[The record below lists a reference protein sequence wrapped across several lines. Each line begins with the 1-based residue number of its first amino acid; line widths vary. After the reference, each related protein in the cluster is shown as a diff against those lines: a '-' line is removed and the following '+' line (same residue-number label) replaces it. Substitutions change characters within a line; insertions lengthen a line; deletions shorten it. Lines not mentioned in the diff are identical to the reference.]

1 MSEAVRSL
9 AMSQRGATAR
19 HLCPTCSAERR
30 YNKHDKCLSVTVDGD
45 AIKWLCHHCSFSGA
59 MPLTERRPFIVAQPK
74 PMILPSSTE
83 EEPED
88 WAYSWL
94 ATRGITRTTARQA
107 GIISGVKFINGE
119 SRKAV
124 GFPYRKGG
132 KTYAVKWRATDSKAF
147 TQSGSAVTLWRL
159 DQCQERGP
167 LVICE
172 GEVDCLSLWQ
182 AGVEAVSVPNGAP
195 QIVSKTTPTE
205 AEDRK
210 FAALWEAKTRVET
223 AEKIIIAVD
232 ADSPGDALGEEIAR
246 RVGRARCWKA
256 LWPNGCKDANDVLRV
271 HGADVL
277 KECIDK
283 AQPWPVRGL
292 YDADHFSGEVDELYV
307 KGLAK
312 GESTG
317 YPNVD
322 ELYTIVP
329 GQLCVVTGIP
339 SMGKSSFVD
348 QIMVNLA
355 KMKGWRFA
363 ICSFENPPRIHIAK
377 LCQLYMGKPFFDGP
391 TPRMSKDEYRQA
403 MDWVQ
408 KHFVFLYQGD
418 GSQSPIEDI
427 IDRLRAAVLR
437 YGVRGAIIDPYNY
450 IDRPR
455 DANETEWVSDT
466 LTKVKV
472 FIEAHDVH
480 MWFVAH
486 PAKQYRR
493 EDGKFSVPGG
503 YDISGSSHWFNKADM
518 GMSVHRPDVHQNES
532 EVHIWKCRFNWI
544 GKQGKTS
551 LSYDVPTGRY
561 MLPLPNVNRWDLD

>member
-9 AMSQRGATAR
+9 ALSQRGVTER
-19 HLCPTCSAERR
+19 HLCPECSAERR
-30 YNKHDKCLSVTVDGD
+30 NKTDRCLSVTVEDG
-45 AIKWLCHHCSFSGA
+45 AIKWCCHHCSFSGA
-59 MPLTERRPFIVAQPK
+59 MPLHERRPLFVAPPK
-74 PMILPSSTE
+74 MVALPSPKE
-83 EEPED
+83 EEPD
-88 WAYSWL
+88 WVYSWL
-94 ATRGITRTTARQA
+94 ATRGITRATAKEA
-107 GIISGVKFINGE
+107 GVIGGMKFINGE
-119 SRKAV
+119 NRRAV
-124 GFPYRKGG
+124 GFVYRKAS
-132 KTYAVKWRATDSKAF
+132 KSYAVKWRATDSKAF
-147 TQSGSAVTLWRL
+147 TQSGSAVSLWRL
-159 DQCQERGP
+159 DEFEQVGP

-172 GEVDCLSLWQ
+172 GELDCLSLWQ
-182 AGVEAVSVPNGAP
+182 AGVKAVSVPNGAP
-195 QIVSKTTPTE
+195 QEVSKRPVDP
-205 AEDRK
+205 ASDRK
-210 FAALWEAKTRVET
+210 FACLWDAKAPIEA
-223 AEKIIIAVD
+223 ASKIVIAVD
-232 ADSPGDALGEEIAR
+232 ADEPGNALGEEIAR
-246 RVGRARCWKA
+246 RVGRARCWKV
-256 LWPNGCKDANDVLRV
+256 LWPDGCKDANDVLRN

-277 KECIDK
+277 KECVDK
-283 AQPWPVRGL
+283 AQPWPVKGL
-292 YDADHFSGEVDELYV
+292 YDADHFSGEVDDLYL

-355 KMKGWRFA
+355 ARKGWRFA

-391 TPRMSKDEYRQA
+391 TPRMTRDEYRQA
-403 MDWVQ
+403 MAWVQ
-408 KHFVFLYQGD
+408 EHFVFLYQGD
-418 GSQSPIEDI
+418 GALSPIEDI

-437 YGVRGAIIDPYNY
+437 YGIRGAVVDPYNY

-455 DANETEWVSDT
+455 EANETEWVSEA

-480 MWFVAH
+480 LWLVAH
-486 PAKQYRR
+486 PAKQYKR
-493 EDGKFSVPGG
+493 EDGKYSVPGG
-503 YDISGSSHWFNKADM
+503 YDISGSAHWFNKADM
-518 GMSVHRPDVHQNES
+518 GMSVHRPNVHESIS

-551 LSYDVPTGRY
+551 LSYEVPTGRY
-561 MLPLPNVNRWDLD
+561 FLPAPNPDRWDLD